1 MMKILLV
8 EDEKFIAK
16 PVEQILRKNN
26 YNVDLAFD
34 GEEGLYLGLSGS
46 YDLILLDIMMPK
58 LDGFEVL
65 RELRK
70 QGIKTPVLMLTARN
84 QIEDKIKGLDEGADD
99 YLPKPFDYAELLAR
113 MRALLR
119 RAPLQQVSNTFQVG
133 NLELDMSSLL
143 VATSS
148 GQEKLTKKEAQLLQ
162 LLMTRGTMA
171 TSKELVIEKLWDFD
185 SEVDSSHVEY
195 HISMLRKK
203 MKKLQ
208 GTAQIKTIR
217 GVGYLLEVSHEG

>member
-1 MMKILLV
+1 MKILLI

-58 LDGFEVL
+58 LDGFEAL

-113 MRALLR
+113 LRALLR
-119 RAPLQQVSNTFQVG
+119 RAPLQQLSNTFRVG
-133 NLELDMSSLL
+133 NLELDMSCLL
-143 VATSS
+143 VTTSS

-162 LLMTRGTMA
+162 LLMTRRAMI

-185 SEVDSSHVEY
+185 REVDSSHVEY
-195 HISMLRKK
+195 HVSMLRKK
-203 MKKLQ
+203 MKQLQ
-208 GTAQIKTIR
+208 GTAQIKTVR